1 MATTG
6 TTIQKEIERLTKAK
20 SDIKTAIINKGGV
33 VSEYDNIDKYA
44 AAIDKIS
51 VGGGSTTDV
60 TVLTINTDYSENNL
74 QIVVGWETYGTNQV
88 YLSMAY
94 VDNCPE
100 RINIFRNT
108 TDVNGKS
115 YVFMGGESFK
125 NQNFNFIITVYYLE
139 SSDSAYDYLL
149 DSKTM
154 VSSWITDNETG
165 LNLVDGKD
173 ELDLAKK
180 ILIIAEEQ
188 N

>member
-1 MATTG
+1 MG
-6 TTIQKEIERLTKAK
+6 FPW
-20 SDIKTAIINKGGV
+20 
-33 VSEYDNIDKYA
+33 
-44 AAIDKIS
+44 
-51 VGGGSTTDV
+51 GGGGGGTTDV

-74 QIVVGWETYGTNQV
+74 QIIADWEPYGTNKV
-88 YLSMAY
+88 YLNIAY

-100 RINIFRNT
+100 RINISRNT

-115 YVFMGGESFK
+115 YAFMGAEGFK
-125 NQNFNFIITVYYLE
+125 SLNLNFRITVYYLE
-139 SSDSAYDYLL
+139 PSDSAYDYLL

-188 N
+188 K

>member
-1 MATTG
+1 MA
-6 TTIQKEIERLTKAK
+6 
-20 SDIKTAIINKGGV
+20 
-33 VSEYDNIDKYA
+33 
-44 AAIDKIS
+44 
-51 VGGGSTTDV
+51 
-60 TVLTINTDYSENNL
+60 
-74 QIVVGWETYGTNQV
+74 GWETYGTNQV

-139 SSDSAYDYLL
+139 PSDSAYDYLL
-149 DSKTM
+149 NSKTM
-154 VSSWITDNETG
+154 VSSWITDNEEG
-165 LNLVDGKD
+165 LKLVDGKD

-188 N
+188 K